1 MFFEQICLKRHKE
14 LKINCEPFV
23 KDIIKPGHLP
33 TCCQKHNQL
42 HTYIDHINKTVFNG
56 SNIGKEYG
64 AKAIMEKFEG
74 FQEKQTIQQAQKIEI
89 SIAKPE
95 EKGVADEMKKAVD
108 SSLLAIIK
116 SG

>member
-1 MFFEQICLKRHKE
+1 M
-14 LKINCEPFV
+14 
-23 KDIIKPGHLP
+23 
-33 TCCQKHNQL
+33 
-42 HTYIDHINKTVFNG
+42 
-56 SNIGKEYG
+56 
-64 AKAIMEKFEG
+64 MEKFEG